1 MPVSEEKTPFF
12 IVGAPRAGTT
22 LLREIL
28 RTHSELCCPAETHF
42 FRWGHP
48 FGGTAFR
55 DQYFAVPSNLAG
67 TEPIYRLHRA
77 LDGVG
82 DNEFSVLLDQAKTR
96 AGLQDAYFAL
106 YQKRNGLEGKRWF
119 DKSPQNVYGIFLLN
133 ALYKRPQFIHLVR
146 NPLDVVASLMV
157 GEDLRADGLI
167 EACNYWLEAV
177 AIFNQFKA
185 AWPAQSF
192 ELKFE
197 RFAKHP
203 EARSRISCCLSA
215 KTRHAWASLRL
226 GAPRLAGLPNGLVG
240 KRYRD
245 DPGSV
250 RRLDA
255 ALRLFGRASA
265 RPDRLG

>member
-48 FGGTAFR
+48 FGGNAFR
-55 DQYFAVPSNLAG
+55 DQYFTVPSNLAG

-82 DNEFSVLLDQAKTR
+82 DDEFSVLLDQAKTR

-157 GEDLRADGLI
+157 GEILRADGLI

-203 EARSRISCCLSA
+203 RGAIEDLMLFIGEDAARLGFDYGWVHRDWRDYRTVLSA
-215 KTRHAWASLRL
+215 SDIATIRAVCGDWMRHYGYSAARVL
-226 GAPRLAGLPNGLVG
+226 APTA
-240 KRYRD
+240 
-245 DPGSV
+245 
-250 RRLDA
+250 
-255 ALRLFGRASA
+255 
-265 RPDRLG
+265 